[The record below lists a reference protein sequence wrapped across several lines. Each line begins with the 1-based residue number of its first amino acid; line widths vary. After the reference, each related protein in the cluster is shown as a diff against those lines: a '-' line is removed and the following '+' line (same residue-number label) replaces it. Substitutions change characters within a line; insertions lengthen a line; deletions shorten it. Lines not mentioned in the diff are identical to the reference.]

1 MTGYVMVM
9 HSKLYK
15 VEKINNH
22 AWGVYKRDFGS
33 AGGWVLLKA
42 FYTEDEANEY
52 VLSTSRR

>member
-1 MTGYVMVM
+1 MVM